1 MIFTRRL
8 RDDVRQG
15 RITCSVRIWQS
26 PRVKTGGTYPMEEG
40 HIVVDSIREIAPG
53 EITDELAR
61 RSGFA
66 GVAELMKV
74 ARHGS
79 GTNVYLVEFHYVPPS
94 GTNPFEVIGGQSGT

>member
-1 MIFTRRL
+1 MIFTRHL
-8 RDDVRQG
+8 RDDVRKG

-26 PRVKTGGTYPMEEG
+26 PRVRTGGIYRMEEG
-40 HIVVDSIREIAPG
+40 HIVVDSIREIAPAD
-53 EITDELAR
+53 ITDDLAR

-66 GVAELMKV
+66 GIKELMEV

-94 GTNPFEVIGGQSGT
+94 DATPWDVI

>member
-8 RDDVRQG
+8 RDDVRNG

-26 PRVKTGGTYPMEEG
+26 PRVKTGGIYRMEEG
-40 HIVVDSIREIAPG
+40 HITVDSVREIAP
-53 EITDELAR
+53 EDVTEELAR

-66 GVAELMKV
+66 GVADLMTV
-74 ARHGS
+74 AKHGS

-94 GTNPFEVIGGQSGT
+94 DTMPSR

>member
-8 RDDVRQG
+8 RDDVRNG

-26 PRVKTGGTYPMEEG
+26 PRVKTGGIYRMEEG
-40 HIVVDSIREIAPG
+40 HIVVDSIREIAPA
-53 EITDELAR
+53 EITDDLAR

-66 GVAELMKV
+66 GVEELMEV

-79 GTNVYLVEFHYVPPS
+79 GTNAYLVEFHYVPPRDATPS
-94 GTNPFEVIGGQSGT
+94 DAI

>member
-8 RDDVRQG
+8 RDDVRNG

-26 PRVKTGGTYPMEEG
+26 PRVKVGGTYPMEKG
-40 HIVVDSIREIAPG
+40 HIVVDSIREIAPADV
-53 EITDELAR
+53 TAELAQ
-61 RSGFA
+61 RSGFPS
-66 GVAELMKV
+66 VDELMEV

-94 GTNPFEVIGGQSGT
+94 EVKPWDAIQV